1 MAFGSSGMQLFY
13 YPFSHGVNTSFVFEI
28 APTAWRTGSS
38 GLTIY
43 LIGTQVTTGSRKIQY
58 STACGGWTNISSGPT
73 FGAPVNMTYNY
84 VNAGAVGVVY
94 YGSLPL
100 SAICSGAGAGNSTL
114 VKITRLGTD
123 AGDTALTDINLMGY
137 EYWYDR
143 QVQ

>member
-28 APTAWRTGSS
+28 SPTAWRAGSS
-38 GLTIY
+38 GLMVY
-43 LIGTQVTTGSRKIQY
+43 LIGTQVTTGARKIQY
-58 STACGGWTNISSGPT
+58 STACGGWTNISTGPT
-73 FGAPVNMTYNY
+73 FGTPVNMTYNY

-100 SAICSGAGAGNSTL
+100 SAICSGAGAGNLTL

-123 AGDTALTDINLMGY
+123 AGDTTLTDINLMGY